1 MDQNSNNEV
10 SSAVERLL
18 SGALDKVKART
29 RETEKAHLEAM
40 AKFKNQ
46 AQAKA
51 KAHAEQTANINLS
64 TKIDGLL
71 ADALTKQKARLEDEF
86 AETVAQLK
94 AQGEKKAKK
103 HADEIAKVKADAEH
117 TVAEQNA
124 QARAATEEAVAQIKA
139 EAEQTIAEEKSK
151 AQAEAEQAKAQAEE
165 KAKTFVDT
173 AGKIKSEAEQAIQSV
188 RAEAEETIAKVKV
201 QARHAVAK
209 VRVQTRSNTAAGGAV
224 PGQHVTA
231 VGHAQGQPVSQA
243 IARMAQSAASLP
255 GQTHMP
261 QPQEY
266 AGGLS
271 AICANDIMQKETVWA
286 NPDDTVQQA
295 LDKMQQSQTGY
306 LMVGRDNMLEGIV
319 SKSDLTGA
327 ISPYLRPMF
336 AKWRRPLDDATL
348 QIRIKW
354 IMSRPVH
361 TIRSDTPVL
370 TIMSHMQQFNV
381 LCLPVVDAQGKVQ
394 GAVAEA
400 NIFKTLLKL
409 KNSANIP
416 ATPGTA
422 AQQAHQPQP
431 AGV

>member
-18 SGALDKVKART
+18 NGAIDKVKART

-46 AQAKA
+46 AQAQA
-51 KAHAEQTANINLS
+51 KAYAEQAANINLS

-71 ADALTKQKARLEDEF
+71 ADALAKQKARLKAGF
-86 AETVAQLK
+86 AETMAQVK
-94 AQGEKKAKK
+94 AQAEKKAGEY
-103 HADEIAKVKADAEH
+103 ADEITKVKADAEQ
-117 TVAEQNA
+117 TIAQQNA
-124 QARAATEEAVAQIKA
+124 QAQTATEEAIAQIKA
-139 EAEQTIAEEKSK
+139 EAERTIAEEKSK
-151 AQAEAEQAKAQAEE
+151 AQAEAAQAKAEAEE

-173 AGKIKSEAEQAIQSV
+173 ANGIKAEAEQAIQNV

-209 VRVQTRSNTAAGGAV
+209 VRVHARSSTAAGAV
-224 PGQHVTA
+224 PGQPVMA
-231 VGHAQGQPVSQA
+231 VGSGQGQPISAA
-243 IARMAQSAASLP
+243 IARMAQSPANLP
-255 GQTHMP
+255 GERHMP
-261 QPQEY
+261 PTKEY
-266 AGGLS
+266 ASGLS
-271 AICANDIMQKETVWA
+271 AMCAADIMQKETVWA
-286 NPDDTVQQA
+286 NSDDSVQQA
-295 LDKMQQSQTGY
+295 LDKMQQNQASH

-361 TIRSDTPVL
+361 TIRPDTPVL
-370 TIMSHMQQFNV
+370 TIMNHMREFNV

-394 GAVAEA
+394 GAVLEA
-400 NIFKTLLKL
+400 SIFKTLLKL

-416 ATPGTA
+416 APPDVA